1 MDTVKILAI
10 ALSAAFLLLDPM
22 TKAVPVDPPQRSLCM
37 PQYSLVNHACSVIL
51 GYSLPDHPL
60 TSDDGHGHGH
70 GDGDGHGHG
79 HGDGDGNG
87 HGHGDGNGHG
97 HGHGDGNDH
106 GQSHGRRRHR
116 HRQRH
121 GGSHN
126 GSSSEDNCCK
136 WLKELDEQCVCDVLY
151 RLPPFLSKPAHTYTL
166 YVAEACNVTYSCGMH
181 L

>member
-1 MDTVKILAI
+1 MSRDNNADHVLFNAYQLKKQQLPLQSPQAYRTRGNRKIATQMDTVKILAI

-37 PQYSLVNHACSVIL
+37 PQ
-51 GYSLPDHPL
+51 
-60 TSDDGHGHGH
+60 
-70 GDGDGHGHG
+70 
-79 HGDGDGNG
+79 
-87 HGHGDGNGHG
+87 
-97 HGHGDGNDH
+97 
-106 GQSHGRRRHR
+106 
-116 HRQRH
+116 H

>member
-1 MDTVKILAI
+1 MGTVKILAI

-22 TKAVPVDPPQRSLCM
+22 TKAVPDPPQRSLCM

-51 GYSLPDHPL
+51 GYSLPNHPL

-70 GDGDGHGHG
+70 GHGNGGHGH
-79 HGDGDGNG
+79 
-87 HGHGDGNGHG
+87 
-97 HGHGDGNDH
+97 
-106 GQSHGRRRHR
+106 SHGRRRHR

-136 WLKELDEQCVCDVLY
+136 WLKELDEECVCDVLY
-151 RLPPFLSKPAHTYTL
+151 RLPPFLSKPTHTYTV
-166 YVAEACNVTYSCGMH
+166 YVAEACNVTYSCDMH